1 MQLLSPRCFR
11 SPWPVFCLKLNSWNS
26 DATSNTDPTWTK
38 WHGLWTNE
46 RKGNAPKTLC
56 LLETGGSD
64 LLKSYEEA
72 WVSDTWIMNSDPNI
86 TNYCNRKSL
95 ELSVAF
101 CEIFFFYYS
110 NSDILNPI
118 LMHRVQ
124 SGNGNEHS
132 EPLFTPVFSCLT
144 EVNTVAYFCF
154 QIRIVD
160 TKIYTSRNSIIMIVY
175 KHSTEE
181 WLISSVLY
189 LVFFTNEKLP
199 LTSL

>member
-1 MQLLSPRCFR
+1 
-11 SPWPVFCLKLNSWNS
+11 
-26 DATSNTDPTWTK
+26 
-38 WHGLWTNE
+38 
-46 RKGNAPKTLC
+46 
-56 LLETGGSD
+56 
-64 LLKSYEEA
+64 
-72 WVSDTWIMNSDPNI
+72 MNSDPNI

-144 EVNTVAYFCF
+144 KVNTVAYFCF

-160 TKIYTSRNSIIMIVY
+160 TKIYTSRNSIIMIVMTSENTNTQQ
-175 KHSTEE
+175 KNG
-181 WLISSVLY
+181 LSVLSSTWY
-189 LVFFTNEKLP
+189 F
-199 LTSL
+199 SLMRSFHSLHCNLIHPN